1 MRVTNGMLIT
11 NMMRNYRRNLNRIED
26 YQNQLASGKSIR
38 RPSDDPSGASKALK
52 LRSDLSMNEQYIKN
66 TDNALSWLNITET
79 ALRDIGDSLQRA
91 RELTVQ
97 AANETLTPENRATI
111 ANEIEQIQRHIFQV
125 SNSTYAGRYIFAGF
139 RTDAPAFVSVLGGI
153 DFQGNEGEIS
163 FEVGVGNRIAVN
175 VTGGGTAGVDIV
187 GLYATLEDLKNDLR
201 SPVMLPIDSF
211 LTSIDGFARQ
221 ALAHRSAVGA
231 KTNRFEMIRAR
242 LLDSEVN
249 FTDLLSKTQDAD
261 IAEVVMNLKEA
272 EAVYN
277 ASLATGA
284 RIIMPTLVDFLR

>member
-66 TDNALSWLNITET
+66 ADNALSWLNITET
-79 ALRDIGDSLQRA
+79 ALRDIGDTLQRA

-97 AANETLTPENRATI
+97 AANGTLTPENRAVI
-111 ANEIEQIQRHIFQV
+111 ANEIEQLQQHVFQV

-139 RTDAPAFVSVLGGI
+139 RTEVPAFLSIPGAI
-153 DFQGNEGEIS
+153 QFQGNAGEIA
-163 FEVGVGNRIAVN
+163 FEVGIGSRIAVN
-175 VTGGGTAGVDIV
+175 VTGGPSGVDIA
-187 GLYATLEDLKNDLR
+187 GLYSTLENLKNDLR
-201 SPVMLPIDSF
+201 SPVITPSINAY
-211 LTSIDGFARQ
+211 LTGIDGFSRQ

-231 KTNRFEMIRAR
+231 KANRFEMIRAR

-261 IAEVVMNLKEA
+261 IAEVLMNLKEA

>member
-11 NMMRNYRRNLNRIED
+11 NMMRNYKRNLSRIEN
-26 YQNQLASGKSIR
+26 YQEQLASGKSIR

-66 TDNALSWLNITET
+66 ADNALSWLNITET
-79 ALRDIGDSLQRA
+79 ALRDIGDTLQRA

-97 AANETLTPENRATI
+97 AANGTFTPENRAAI
-111 ANEIEQIQRHIFQV
+111 ADEIEQLQQHIFQV
-125 SNSTYAGRYIFAGF
+125 SNSTYAGRYIFGGF
-139 RTDAPAFVSVLGGI
+139 RTDMPPFVSVPGAI
-153 DFQGNEGEIS
+153 QFEGNEGEIV
-163 FEVGVGNRIAVN
+163 FEVGIGSRIPVN
-175 VTGGGTAGVDIV
+175 VTGGTSGVDIV
-187 GLYATLEDLKNDLR
+187 GLYSTLENLKNDLR
-201 SPVMLPIDSF
+201 STVMTPSLDLYLTQID
-211 LTSIDGFARQ
+211 TFARQ

-261 IAEVVMNLKEA
+261 IAEVVMHLKEA